1 MRININKI
9 ICINL
14 ASLNA
19 QQLFAICE
27 TYFIGFEELYRR
39 KTETKVSMYWMSEE
53 KIVAYVIGGFF
64 RINSNFG
71 PVSLE
76 DQELLKK
83 MKPIKTPKMPKTA
96 SALSNYK
103 AFLADGYDI
112 RTPSMDS
119 KLAAI
124 EAAKERSLKIEEEK
138 ETKKSLLSI
147 LDVDLILEKISEYGI
162 SSITKEEKEFLD
174 NQSI

>member
-14 ASLNA
+14 AMINA

-39 KTETKVSMYWMSEE
+39 KTEAKVSMYWMTEE
-53 KIVAYVIGGFF
+53 KIVAYVIGEFF
-64 RINSNFG
+64 RINSDFVS
-71 PVSLE
+71 VSLE

-96 SALSNYK
+96 SALNNYK
-103 AFLADGYDI
+103 ALLAEGYDI
-112 RTPSMDS
+112 RTSSMDS

-124 EAAKERSLKIEEEK
+124 EASKERNLQREEEK
-138 ETKKSLLSI
+138 KKQKMLFLSF
-147 LDVDLILEKISEYGI
+147 S
-162 SSITKEEKEFLD
+162 
-174 NQSI
+174 N